1 MFLFVSYNKNKVN
14 GFGLCLQ
21 WIFHQIQLGSYQRA
35 LPVPGILKLCNYLQN
50 VVAITYIFGLQLS
63 TFLFYN
69 KQSDAFECQC
79 KDPDTYQGLSFEDR
93 FGMLVDKEWDKRKST
108 KLQKLIRS
116 AEFRYPN
123 ACMEDIE
130 YHPDRNLDKGQMLE
144 FSTCRYISD
153 DHHIILKGA
162 SGNGKTYI
170 ACALGIA
177 ACRNFIKV
185 RYVRLPDLLNELA
198 VAHGDGTLKKV
209 IKAYQKI
216 DLLILDEF
224 LLSPVSTEQTREL
237 LEIIEARSVKG
248 SVIFCTQF
256 EPKGWYSR
264 IGNDCDATICE
275 TIIDRIIHNSYE
287 VMLDG
292 RISMRERHGIHASRK
307 GAAND

>member
-1 MFLFVSYNKNKVN
+1 MIRQST
-14 GFGLCLQ
+14 
-21 WIFHQIQLGSYQRA
+21 ID
-35 LPVPGILKLCNYLQN
+35 KLHDLR
-50 VVAITYIFGLQLS
+50 LS
-63 TFLFYN
+63 AM
-69 KQSDAFECQC
+69 SDAFECQC
-79 KDPDTYQGLSFEDR
+79 RDPETYQGLSFEDR

-162 SGNGKTYI
+162 SRNGKTYI

-224 LLSPVSTEQTREL
+224 LLSPVSTEQMFL
-237 LEIIEARSVKG
+237 IS
-248 SVIFCTQF
+248 QF
-256 EPKGWYSR
+256 VT
-264 IGNDCDATICE
+264 NQICSHV
-275 TIIDRIIHNSYE
+275 TDLPSFVSLAFLYNPADFLPDYLFHLQCYI
-287 VMLDG
+287 
-292 RISMRERHGIHASRK
+292 
-307 GAAND
+307 